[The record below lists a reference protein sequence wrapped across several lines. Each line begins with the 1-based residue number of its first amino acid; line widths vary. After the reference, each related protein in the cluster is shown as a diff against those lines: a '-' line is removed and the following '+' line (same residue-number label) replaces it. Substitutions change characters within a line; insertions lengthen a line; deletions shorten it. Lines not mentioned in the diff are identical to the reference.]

1 MRRERPPGAPAPR
14 RAAGGGAETGT
25 ESAAA
30 GTPEDP
36 EVRYLREQLRDF
48 VDEITDF
55 FEEAEKNV
63 AAHPAESVLGAML
76 VGILIGYLL
85 GRR

>member
-1 MRRERPPGAPAPR
+1 MRRERPPSPGHAH
-14 RAAGGGAETGT
+14 GGADQPGT
-25 ESAAA
+25 ESASGGA
-30 GTPEDP
+30 PEDP
-36 EVRYLREQLRDF
+36 EVRYLREQLRDL

-55 FEEAEKNV
+55 FEEAGKNV

-76 VGILIGYLL
+76 VGVLIGFLL